1 MTRHEPKLS
10 RRAFLATSGAV
21 SFAVLGG
28 GLVSV
33 FRDPAEAQDLSRSE
47 INAWVNIAGNGRVAI
62 RYASGEMGQGVSTSL
77 PMVLAE
83 ELDADWSMVDAQQV
97 DQGAP
102 AIYGNPLI
110 NNILY
115 TAGSLSIAGYYDTMR
130 RAGATARRV
139 LIHSAAA
146 EWRVPVGEVTTEP
159 GFVVHGPSRRR
170 MSFGEVVALPQ
181 LITDV
186 PAITDTDLKPREQW
200 RLIGRDV
207 ERLDV
212 PEKTRGAI
220 TYSIDVRLPGMVYA
234 TELLAPVEGETPTVT
249 ADTEARVVPG
259 VIDIIPLRN
268 AVAVVAE
275 TWEAALAARELLTVE
290 WSTTSPFRSTDSA
303 AELKELAA
311 AAADPAREAF
321 AWETRGDPRGALGS
335 SDRVI
340 SAEYST
346 EYVYHAQME
355 PLAAVASVDEDGK
368 GAEVWLGTQSQTVS
382 IGIAAGVLQTTSD
395 RIRFHAMQMGG
406 GFGRRTFFARDL
418 LRDAL
423 LLSKQLKRPV
433 KLMWTREDDVKNGW
447 FRPATAHRL
456 EAALDG
462 DGNVTAWCH
471 RVVSA
476 SILQFS
482 MPDNWLKANNRDFL
496 VMEGTES
503 KDYAIPDF
511 LAEHVIADR
520 RARVAAWRGIGWGPN
535 MFAREC
541 FVDEL
546 AAAAKADP
554 VSFRRRLLKNSER
567 GMRVLDAVV
576 TMSKFGT
583 PPQGRA
589 HGLSFTGYKDTRAA
603 GVAEVSVDGQT
614 GRVRVHR
621 FWAAVDP
628 GVAIHPKNL
637 VAQVEGG
644 IIFGLSGHLQERITI
659 AAGEVQ
665 QSNYYDYE
673 PLRIGDIPEIEVQI
687 IESGAAPSGAG
698 EIGVPMTGAAVANA
712 IFALTGQRPRQMPFG
727 QLQS

>member
-1 MTRHEPKLS
+1 MTHHKSKLS
-10 RRAFLATSGAV
+10 RRTFLATSGAL
-21 SFAVLGG
+21 SFVVLGG

-33 FRDPAEAQDLSRSE
+33 LRDPTEAQDLSRSE
-47 INAWVNIAGNGRVAI
+47 INAWVSIAGNGRVAI

-77 PMVLAE
+77 PMILAE

-102 AIYGNPLI
+102 ATFGNPLI

-115 TAGSLSIAGYYDTMR
+115 TAGSLSMAGYFNTMR
-130 RAGATARRV
+130 RAGAAARRV

-146 EWRVPVGEVTTEP
+146 AWQVPIGEVTSEP
-159 GFVVHGPSRRR
+159 GVIIHRPSQRR
-170 MSFGEVVALPQ
+170 MSFGEVVALPR
-181 LITDV
+181 LVTDV
-186 PAITDTDLKPREQW
+186 PAITDADLKPLEQW
-200 RLIGRDV
+200 RLIGSDV
-207 ERLDV
+207 ARLDI
-212 PEKTRGAI
+212 PDKTRGAT

-234 TELLAPVEGETPTVT
+234 AELLAPVEGETPTVA
-249 ADTEARVVPG
+249 ADRDARAVPG
-259 VIDIIPLRN
+259 VVDIIALPN

-290 WSTTSPFRSTDSA
+290 WSRTSPFRSTDSA
-303 AELKELAA
+303 AELTKLAA
-311 AAADPAREAF
+311 AAADPAREATP
-321 AWETRGDPRGALGS
+321 WESRGDAHAVLRS

-340 SAEYST
+340 SADYTT
-346 EYVYHAQME
+346 EYIYHAQME
-355 PLAAVASVDEDGK
+355 PLAAVAAVDADGK

-382 IGIAAGVLQTTSD
+382 IGIAAHVLQTTPD
-395 RIRFHAMQMGG
+395 RIRLHAMQMGG

-423 LLSKQLKRPV
+423 LLSKQVGRPV
-433 KLMWTREDDVKNGW
+433 KLMWTREDDLKNGW

-456 EAALDG
+456 EAALN
-462 DGNVTAWCH
+462 GNGEVTAWRH

-476 SILQFS
+476 SILAFS
-482 MPDNWLKANNRDFL
+482 MPDRWAAAKNRDFL
-496 VMEGTES
+496 VMEGAES
-503 KDYAIPDF
+503 TDYAIPDF

-520 RARVAAWRGIGWGPN
+520 QSRVATWRGISWGPN

-546 AAAAKADP
+546 AAAAKTDP
-554 VSFRRRLLKNSER
+554 VSFRRHLLRNSER

-576 TMSKFGT
+576 AMSKFGK

-589 HGLSFTGYKDTRAA
+589 HGLSFAGYKETRAA
-603 GVAEVSVDGQT
+603 GVAEVSVDRRT
-614 GRVRVHR
+614 GLVRVHR

-628 GVAIHPKNL
+628 GAAIHPKNL
-637 VAQVEGG
+637 VAQVKGG

-659 AAGEVQ
+659 AGGEVQ
-665 QSNYYDYE
+665 QSNFYDYE
-673 PLRIGDIPEIEVQI
+673 PLRIGAIPEIEVQI
-687 IESGAAPSGAG
+687 IESSAAPSGAG

-712 IFALTGQRPRQMPFG
+712 ISALTGRRPRQMPFG
-727 QLQS
+727 QVQS

>member
-1 MTRHEPKLS
+1 MTHHKPKLS
-10 RRAFLATSGAV
+10 RRAFLATSGAL

-28 GLVSV
+28 GLASV
-33 FRDPAEAQDLSRSE
+33 FRNPAEAQELSRSE
-47 INAWVNIAGNGRVAI
+47 INAWVSISSNGRVAI
-62 RYASGEMGQGVSTSL
+62 RYASGEMGQGISTSL
-77 PMVLAE
+77 PMILAE

-102 AIYGNPLI
+102 ATFGNPLI
-110 NNILY
+110 SNILY
-115 TAGSLSIAGYYDTMR
+115 TAGSLSIAGYFSTMR

-139 LIHSAAA
+139 LIHSAASA
-146 EWRVPVGEVTTEP
+146 WRVPVGEVTSEP
-159 GFVVHGPSRRR
+159 GFIVHGRSRRR

-181 LITDV
+181 LVTDV

-207 ERLDV
+207 GRLDV

-234 TELLAPVEGETPTVT
+234 AELLAPVEGETPTVT
-249 ADTEARVVPG
+249 ADRDARAVAGVV
-259 VIDIIPLRN
+259 DIIALRN

-290 WSTTSPFRSTDSA
+290 WSRTSPFRSTDSA

-311 AAADPAREAF
+311 AAADPAGEAF
-321 AWETRGDPRGALGS
+321 PWETRGDARAALRS
-335 SDRVI
+335 SARVI
-340 SAEYST
+340 SADYST

-355 PLAAVASVDEDGK
+355 PLAAVAAVDEDGK

-382 IGIAAGVLQTTSD
+382 IGIAAGVLQTTLD

-406 GFGRRTFFARDL
+406 GFGRRTFFARNL
-418 LRDAL
+418 LPDAL

-456 EAALDG
+456 EAALD
-462 DGNVTAWCH
+462 DAGNVTAWRH
-471 RVVSA
+471 RVVSPSVLA
-476 SILQFS
+476 YA
-482 MPDNWLKANNRDFL
+482 MPDRWAGAKNRDFL
-496 VMEGTES
+496 VMEGSES
-503 KDYAIPDF
+503 SDYAIPDF
-511 LAEHVIADR
+511 LAEHVITDR
-520 RARVAAWRGIGWGPN
+520 RCRVATWRGISWGPN

-541 FVDEL
+541 FIDEL
-546 AAAAKADP
+546 AATAKSDP

-576 TMSKFGT
+576 AMSKFGT
-583 PPQGRA
+583 PPRGRA
-589 HGLSFTGYKDTRAA
+589 HGLSFAGYKDTRAA
-603 GVAEVSVDGQT
+603 GVAEVSIDGQT

-628 GVAIHPKNL
+628 GIAVHPKNL
-637 VAQVEGG
+637 VSQVEGG

-659 AAGEVQ
+659 AGGEVQ

-712 IFALTGQRPRQMPFG
+712 IFALTGWRPRRMPLG
-727 QLQS
+727 QVQS